1 MCTVLKKAGKISA
14 CIATIMTDYS
24 PHEQWLVNSSLVDY
38 FFVAH
43 DGMKRALEEKG
54 IDASKIFCNWN
65 PSCRFLMHY
74 DKTEILKV
82 PLACKENKRTILFFC
97 RRRIWSRKV

>member
-43 DGMKRALEEKG
+43 DGMKSALEEK
-54 IDASKIFCNWN
+54 
-65 PSCRFLMHY
+65 RY
-74 DKTEILKV
+74 
-82 PLACKENKRTILFFC
+82 
-97 RRRIWSRKV
+97 